1 MFPGTVEASCAGII
15 FWLFPAGMAFFF
27 PFLRRNGNLVEW
39 GANRQIR
46 LPVAGGRER
55 WRSFSWR
62 IHDAEKLL
70 LSFFMKKC
78 LCLTLLS
85 LLNSSEIMT
94 LYSKSQS
101 VKFFQ
106 RIWNPESKEKSGG
119 KLFRG
124 NREYKDDRDNRGR
137 QNCPLAPII
146 LMVPIIGILDGGSD

>member
-1 MFPGTVEASCAGII
+1 MFPGTIEDSWAGII

-27 PFLRRNGNLVEW
+27 PCLRRNGNLVEW

-101 VKFFQ
+101 VKFFNGFGIRSQ
-106 RIWNPESKEKSGG
+106 RKNLGESCLGVI
-119 KLFRG
+119 G
-124 NREYKDDRDNRGR
+124 NIG
-137 QNCPLAPII
+137 
-146 LMVPIIGILDGGSD
+146 IIGDGKIALLPLLSLWSLS